1 MPAPR
6 VYNRHH
12 GDAPPDAIYIGR
24 GSAYGNRFVIG
35 EHGSRDDVI
44 KRFECEQLP
53 DLDVSKLAGK
63 AVPSG
68 KHAKAGRAWTKSAG
82 DCRLRRDQSRRGGIS
97 VRGPAIFFEG
107 QLESHPAPSSPTMP
121 LQPRIDVKRRPCP
134 SASSPNRSSTASP
147 PAKWS
152 NAPRAWSR
160 NWWKTP
166 SMPAPAGSTFLPMV
180 AAGGGSA
187 SPMMATA

>member
-6 VYNRHH
+6 VYNKHH

-24 GSAYGNRFVIG
+24 GSAYGNRVVIG

-63 AVPSG
+63 AVPSS

-82 DCRLRRDQSRRGGIS
+82 DCRLRRD
-97 VRGPAIFFEG
+97 
-107 QLESHPAPSSPTMP
+107 
-121 LQPRIDVKRRPCP
+121 
-134 SASSPNRSSTASP
+134 
-147 PAKWS
+147 
-152 NAPRAWSR
+152 
-160 NWWKTP
+160 
-166 SMPAPAGSTFLPMV
+166 
-180 AAGGGSA
+180 
-187 SPMMATA
+187 

>member
-1 MPAPR
+1 LHQFATA
-6 VYNRHH
+6 NAKEAKCQHLASRHH

-68 KHAKAGRAWTKSAG
+68 KHAKAGRAWTKSAR
-82 DCRLRRDQSRRGGIS
+82 DCRLRRD
-97 VRGPAIFFEG
+97 
-107 QLESHPAPSSPTMP
+107 
-121 LQPRIDVKRRPCP
+121 
-134 SASSPNRSSTASP
+134 
-147 PAKWS
+147 
-152 NAPRAWSR
+152 
-160 NWWKTP
+160 
-166 SMPAPAGSTFLPMV
+166 
-180 AAGGGSA
+180 
-187 SPMMATA
+187 